1 MQSSRYARG
10 FSSQSRGTLPSDS
23 SRIYL
28 PKDHTKIGTFSLPA
42 LSSSKQQTLVRIMDL
57 GPPLRTAWV
66 RLAQCARSNVQSIR
80 GLPAGTLAHVSCCHT
95 EGTLPQ
101 QIHPLRWPQEP
112 EKPIAAAPNTRP
124 AVLWHSNSNC
134 PSLSDLINH

>member
-42 LSSSKQQTLVRIMDL
+42 LSSSKQHTLVRIMDL

-66 RLAQCARSNVQSIR
+66 RLAQCARSNVQSPCVLLSYR
-80 GLPAGTLAHVSCCHT
+80 GHSALTNPPSALASRARKTHSGGPPTPGQRCCGTLT
-95 EGTLPQ
+95 GT
-101 QIHPLRWPQEP
+101 
-112 EKPIAAAPNTRP
+112 AP
-124 AVLWHSNSNC
+124 
-134 PSLSDLINH
+134 PSRT

>member
-66 RLAQCARSNVQSIR
+66 RLAQCARSNVQSNKGAPSRHVSPCVLLSYR
-80 GLPAGTLAHVSCCHT
+80 GHSALTNPPSALASRARKTHSGGPPTPGQRCCGTLT
-95 EGTLPQ
+95 RT
-101 QIHPLRWPQEP
+101 
-112 EKPIAAAPNTRP
+112 AP
-124 AVLWHSNSNC
+124 
-134 PSLSDLINH
+134 PSRT